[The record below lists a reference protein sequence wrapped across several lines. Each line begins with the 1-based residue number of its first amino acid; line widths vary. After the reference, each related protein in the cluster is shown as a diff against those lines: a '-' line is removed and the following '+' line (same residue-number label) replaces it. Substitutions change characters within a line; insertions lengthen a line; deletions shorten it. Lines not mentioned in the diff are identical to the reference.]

1 MAKGKYVIPVV
12 MGQPGAE
19 LFLVKGN
26 IAVGSRFALVRFESE
41 RGITERDTKAL
52 EKIYERDS
60 RSTVK
65 PSRVKELSLVDESNA
80 NAVSEAE
87 ATLVTGYVNN
97 TLPGA
102 FRAPELKD
110 WFIYEKS
117 GDLVPLKFARF
128 AINLLDHSERKA
140 LIEAIARK
148 AVPSYN
154 TRYEKYR

>member
-26 IAVGSRFALVRFESE
+26 IAVGSRFALVRFDTE

-52 EKIYERDS
+52 EKLYERDS

-65 PSRVKELSLVDESNA
+65 PSRVKELSLVDESNT
-80 NAVSEAE
+80 NAVTELE

-102 FRAPELKD
+102 SRAPELKD
-110 WFIYEKS
+110 WYIYEKS
-117 GDLVPLKFARF
+117 GDLTPLRF
-128 AINLLDHSERKA
+128 AKFSINLLGRDERKA
-140 LIEAIARK
+140 LVEVIAKK
-148 AVPSYN
+148 AAPFYN
-154 TRYEKYR
+154 SRYDKYK